1 MTDLR
6 HYLQDG
12 ANWQARCVMTYI
24 QGNIGGIFF
33 VCEDMNNVNKPIIE
47 IGRYENCR
55 EQGYVFKFLM
65 FGKNGCVCRNYAV
78 YEHRNSDE
86 LIVLISNGTSTNTPN
101 ADFMWKD
108 KGENASKYD
117 YDKAFP
123 NGSIVDCGE
132 FILSDMEKLVREEI
146 KKLTD

>member
-1 MTDLR
+1 MKIVENKVM
-6 HYLQDG
+6 YLDF
-12 ANWQARCVMTYI
+12 RCLVKYVETMQY
-24 QGNIGGIFF
+24 
-33 VCEDMNNVNKPIIE
+33 MSIE
-47 IGRYENCR
+47 I
-55 EQGYVFKFLM
+55 VM
-65 FGKNGCVCRNYAV
+65 
-78 YEHRNSDE
+78 S

-108 KGENASKYD
+108 KGKDASKYD

-132 FILSDMEKLVREEI
+132 FILSDMEKLLREEI